1 MDSREIGQ
9 LLEKYWNCDTSLEEE
24 QMLRNYFNGPAV
36 PDQLK
41 DAAELFRFFESE
53 RKRALSENF
62 DHDVMRSM
70 KKTERKTKIVSLA
83 YRKAS
88 MVRWVQVARIAAG
101 VLVMVAATYYV
112 RNEVLKSKDIDTA
125 QVVDTFSD
133 PKDALEETKKALMM
147 ISKSF
152 GKAKEGAGKI
162 NLFNEA
168 EQKISG
174 KENREDDKSNKDK
187 KNI

>member
-1 MDSREIGQ
+1 MDSKEIGQ
-9 LLEKYWNCDTSLEEE
+9 LLEKYWNCETSLEEE
-24 QMLRNYFNGPAV
+24 QALRNYFNGPAV

-62 DHDVMRSM
+62 DQDIMRSV

-83 YRKAS
+83 YRQAG

-112 RNEVLKSKDIDTA
+112 RNEVLKSKDTA

-174 KENREDDKSNKDK
+174 KENKPDDKSDNDS